1 MGFFLSLF
9 FCNHV
14 TAEHLSKNY
23 FLKLFYYVFQR
34 TICSKHVYNKSREL
48 VTLEVDTHM
57 RSVAGNVIL
66 DTRVDKECDELG
78 TSSVFDQ
85 KSSSVM

>member
-1 MGFFLSLF
+1 M
-9 FCNHV
+9 
-14 TAEHLSKNY
+14 
-23 FLKLFYYVFQR
+23 
-34 TICSKHVYNKSREL
+34 
-48 VTLEVDTHM
+48 TLEVDTHM
-57 RSVAGNVIL
+57 RSMAGNVIL